1 MKRRE
6 FITLLGGAAASWPLA
21 ARAQVADRMRRIG
34 VLSALVGLVCI
45 AVGCMNDRASAVT
58 AEVARKCAALTAKAY
73 PPQVT
78 SNPAAGLAKGTAQV
92 KRDYF
97 SKCVAN
103 GGNMDDDAPEHPP
116 LPPSGGAAS
125 VPQRD
130 RTSELSQSLC
140 PLIQS
145 VAAQNELPVDFFA
158 RLIWQESR
166 LRPDAV
172 GPVTRSGRR
181 AQGIAQFMPATA
193 AERLL
198 LDAFDPAQALPKSA
212 EFLRELRAQLG
223 NLGLATA
230 AYNAG
235 PQRVQDWLAGKRRL
249 PSETLAY
256 VRSVTGH
263 SADEW
268 RRPDAR
274 TVTVP
279 ADTPCVG
286 TTKLAAKPAPP
297 IVQPPAPSAAWAVQ
311 LIGERLESTALARY
325 NQLQKKYQPIL
336 GGHAPLIVRTT
347 LGSAAIWHRI
357 RVAAETREAAETL
370 CSRLRAAG
378 GTCLVQRN

>member
-1 MKRRE
+1 MLAPGDGSMRWVV
-6 FITLLGGAAASWPLA
+6 LLPLWLWLAAAASAQSA
-21 ARAQVADRMRRIG
+21 APDQPIEREDR
-34 VLSALVGLVCI
+34 
-45 AVGCMNDRASAVT
+45 
-58 AEVARKCAALTAKAY
+58 
-73 PPQVT
+73 
-78 SNPAAGLAKGTAQV
+78 PA
-92 KRDYF
+92 
-97 SKCVAN
+97 
-103 GGNMDDDAPEHPP
+103 P
-116 LPPSGGAAS
+116 LPSHPGATNA
-125 VPQRD
+125 PHRNI
-130 RTSELSQSLC
+130 ELSQSLC

-145 VAAQNELPVDFFA
+145 AAAQNGLPVDFFA

-166 LRPDAV
+166 LRPDVV
-172 GPVTRSGRR
+172 GPVTRSGKR

-212 EFLRELRAQLG
+212 EFLRELRAQFG
-223 NLGLATA
+223 NLGLAAA

-263 SADEW
+263 PAEEW

-274 TVTVP
+274 TVTIP
-279 ADTPCVG
+279 AGTPCVG
-286 TTKLAAKPAPP
+286 TTKLAEKPAPATP
-297 IVQPPAPSAAWAVQ
+297 TVQPPAPSAAWAVQ
-311 LIGERLESTALARY
+311 LIGDRLESTALARY

-336 GGHAPLIVRTT
+336 GGREPLIVRTM